1 VVHTKILPFALE
13 STHALPMIPVTR
25 ATNFLHSIQRLV
37 SILATECVLCVVGNT
52 FLFIMQEKVISQIAK
67 LTTLHNL
74 IPIIIILPTP
84 VAARSE
90 AGSGARSLTGIAG
103 FEPRR
108 RHGYMSLM
116 RNLCWQVEVTL
127 TGRSLVQRIPIKCVQ
142 SVIAKSES
150 WGGLDPLGLSKRKKK
165 VIILCWIWYR

>member
-1 VVHTKILPFALE
+1 MVHTKILPFALE
-13 STHALPMIPVTR
+13 STHALHMIPVIR
-25 ATNFLHSIQRLV
+25 ATSFLHSIQRLV

-90 AGSGARSLTGIAG
+90 AGSGGRSLTGIAG
-103 FEPRR
+103 FELRR

-116 RNLCWQVEVTL
+116 RNLC
-127 TGRSLVQRIPIKCVQ
+127 
-142 SVIAKSES
+142 
-150 WGGLDPLGLSKRKKK
+150 
-165 VIILCWIWYR
+165 